1 MQPIAP
7 NNPMV
12 PEGAPGALRLPVVE
26 IRPRGTD
33 TPQRPGAGV
42 A

>member
-7 NNPMV
+7 NNPVV
-12 PEGAPGALRLPVVE
+12 PEGAPGALRLVK
-26 IRPRGTD
+26 IR
-33 TPQRPGAGV
+33 AELE